1 MKKNLFIIAALFMGM
16 GAVNEV
22 VATDNNVS
30 TSSEVTAVNAYS
42 DWEYDGT
49 TTAYCKSLNGG
60 GVTIGVKIKVYY
72 NSDGDMGAKLTT
84 DEDSM
89 RPYPVRYSNLD
100 KYDYM
105 FTKGNKGYY
114 FNY

>member
-30 TSSEVTAVNAYS
+30 TSSEVTVVNAYS

-49 TTAYCKSLNGG
+49 TQAYRKSRNGG
-60 GVTIGVKIKVYY
+60 SVTIGVKIKVYY

-84 DEDSM
+84 EDDSI

-100 KYDYM
+100 NYDYM
-105 FTKGNKGYY
+105 FTKGSYAYY